1 MIHVIKINAIQLDGD
16 FKTSLCEG
24 VLAVPKDKDVE
35 DMPVSHFKKLIDKK
49 GRNTIIRALTNL
61 QNWFKYKKPSLSRW
75 AVKMKKSIGDYG
87 SKD

>member
-1 MIHVIKINAIQLDGD
+1 MIHVIKINAIQLNKD
-16 FKTSLCEG
+16 FQTSLCEG

-49 GRNTIIRALTNL
+49 GRKAIIRALTNL
-61 QNWFKYKKPSLSRW
+61 QNWFKYSKPSLSKW
-75 AVKMKKSIGDYG
+75 AIGMKRSIGDYG